1 MLLRTTDEG
10 FLAITQTTHAWV
22 SGQMARA
29 WGNARFGEVEPHEAV
44 CLAAEQHDI
53 GWTTWEPEPSF
64 NPETGL
70 PHSFLQLPP
79 ELHLSRIWS
88 VAGSLALLTSRYA
101 ALLVSLHG
109 TNLYGRFRGD
119 LQAAGGLAVTFL
131 EEQDAFQASL
141 IESLSQDPQYA
152 PYVAPDIVTRNQR
165 LVALWDR
172 ISLNLCWG
180 MSEPLTIDSV
190 PLSSGDGSL
199 SLSPVHNSADATVLD
214 PWPFSTRTVD
224 LTFDARVLKNH
235 YDTEADM
242 LRGLSTAPWRS
253 VVMRLVPESS

>member
-1 MLLRTTDEG
+1 MLLRKSVEG
-10 FLAITQTTHAWV
+10 NLAITQTTHAWV

-29 WGNARFGEVEPHEAV
+29 WGNDQFGTVEPHEAV

-64 NPETGL
+64 NQETGG
-70 PHSFLQLPP
+70 PHSFLELPP

-101 ALLVSLHG
+101 ALLVSMHG
-109 TNLYGRFRGD
+109 TNLYSRFRGD
-119 LQAAGGLAVTFL
+119 PEAAGGLAVKFL
-131 EEQDAFQASL
+131 EDQDAFQASL
-141 IESLSQDPQYA
+141 IASLSSDPNYA
-152 PYVAPDIVTRNQR
+152 AFVAPEIVRRNQR

-190 PLSSGDGSL
+190 PLA
-199 SLSPVHNSADATVLD
+199 VRRRTADAQPSRERVGRYHARSLALLD
-214 PWPFSTRTVD
+214 ANRRS
-224 LTFDARVLKNH
+224 H
-235 YDTEADM
+235 
-242 LRGLSTAPWRS
+242 LRHAPTHET
-253 VVMRLVPESS
+253 L